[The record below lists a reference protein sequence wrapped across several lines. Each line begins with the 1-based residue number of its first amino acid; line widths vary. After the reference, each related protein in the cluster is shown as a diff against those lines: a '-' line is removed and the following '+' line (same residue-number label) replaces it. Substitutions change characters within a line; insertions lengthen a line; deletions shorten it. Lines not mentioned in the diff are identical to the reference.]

1 MENLSKIDLNEFA
14 KVVLGNQELKQRFDE
29 YIYDSVIN
37 FFVTEKIDC
46 FENGCIEYQY
56 GTYCDCYL
64 RLKKDRYTCD
74 YIPSAYDA
82 LNGMKKSAKNF
93 GCSERLEKLL
103 NQIDKL
109 SGTNLFLYHVNS
121 ALQIFFKEE
130 IKPDIDWV
138 EEMSYQ
144 IHRGNMPE
152 DLYSDL
158 DCFQDHFD
166 GYLYDKENKIIYK
179 PFPVA

>member
-1 MENLSKIDLNEFA
+1 MENLSKIDLKEFA
-14 KVVLGNQELKQRFDE
+14 KVVLGNDKLKYRFDE

-37 FFVTEKIDC
+37 FLVTDKIDC

-64 RLKKDRYTCD
+64 QVKEDRYFD
-74 YIPSAYDA
+74 VLD
-82 LNGMKKSAKNF
+82 GMKKSAENY
-93 GCSERLEKLL
+93 GCSTRLEKLL
-103 NQIDKL
+103 NHADKL
-109 SGTNLFLYHVNS
+109 WSSNLFHWYVKK
-121 ALQIFFKEE
+121 ALEIYFKEE

-158 DCFQDHFD
+158 ESFQWNFD
-166 GYLYDKENKIIYK
+166 GYLYDRDNKTFYK
-179 PFPVA
+179 PFSVA